1 MTFTFLIA
9 HAVGCQIGGRLHGD
23 QAEELEQVVLHHV
36 AQGAGGVV
44 IAPRPPSMPR
54 FSAQVIW
61 MWLMYLLFQSGSKIA
76 LAKRSTIRFCA
87 VSLPR

>member
-1 MTFTFLIA
+1 
-9 HAVGCQIGGRLHGD
+9 
-23 QAEELEQVVLHHV
+23 
-36 AQGAGGVV
+36 
-44 IAPRPPSMPR
+44 MPR

-61 MWLMYLLFQSGSKIA
+61 MWLMYLLFQSGSKIE